1 MGNGG
6 IDRLDDVPDGCDCC
20 GHDAEDCGMLDAGWV
35 DDAQLLAGG
44 ATYCWRCAHLLRIVR
59 LAEQC
64 AWCEAPL
71 AEEETAEVEGW
82 GYFADSLG
90 DLYPCCPRCLAERFE
105 ITGRVRIRR
114 AP

>member
-1 MGNGG
+1 MTRG
-6 IDRLDDVPDGCDCC
+6 DDPPENCDCC

-35 DDAQLLAGG
+35 DDAQLLPGG
-44 ATYCWRCAHLLRIVR
+44 ATYCWSCAHLLRIVR

-71 AEEETAEVEGW
+71 AEEETAEAEGW
-82 GYFADSLG
+82 GYYADSLG

-105 ITGRVRIRR
+105 ITGRVRLRR
-114 AP
+114 SL